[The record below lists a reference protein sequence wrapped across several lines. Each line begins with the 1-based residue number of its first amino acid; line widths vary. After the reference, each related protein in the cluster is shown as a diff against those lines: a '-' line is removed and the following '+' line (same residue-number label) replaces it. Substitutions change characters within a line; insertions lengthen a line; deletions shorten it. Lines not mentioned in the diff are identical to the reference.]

1 MNAKAK
7 SCLLIVL
14 SLPLL
19 LCNPAWAAATELAW
33 SAFLGGNEDEFDS
46 DIAADSFGNAYVT
59 GLTQSIDFP
68 TTVGV
73 FDTTYNGGYSDVFV
87 AKINPTGTAFSYA
100 TFLGGSGVDHVLGIC
115 LDGTSNAY
123 VTGETRSTDFP
134 TTAGAFDTTFSGG
147 YYDVFVAKLNS
158 TGSILEYST
167 FLGGDQAETGSAITV
182 DSAGNAHIT
191 GMTQSDGFPTTA
203 GAYDSIFN
211 GGDDVFVVKLNSAG
225 SALKYSTFLGG
236 QDDDSGHDISLDG
249 SGNVHVVGETR
260 SSDFPTAAGVFDEI
274 HNGLYDVFIAK
285 LNSTG
290 GVLDYCTFLGGNDDD
305 YGSSIFLDGSA
316 NAYVTGETRSSDFPT
331 TAEAFDTTLNGS
343 SDIFVAQLNAAGN
356 DLNYSTYLG
365 GDSIDIGLDI
375 SVDDANNVYVTGETV
390 SADFPITAGAFDEIF
405 NGVWDVFVVKLNSVG
420 STLEYSTFLGGNDY
434 DGGRGIFW
442 DGFGNAYVTGE
453 TYSSDFPVTSGAFDT
468 TLDGYSD
475 VFVTKLSLG
484 STAVESGATL
494 DVVPKTCALHQ
505 NYPNPF
511 NAITEIRYEIPKHSH
526 VTLNIFN
533 TLGQVVRTLVDGNQ
547 RVGSHTIFWDG
558 RDGDGKEVASGLY
571 FCQLKAG
578 DFDNTIKM
586 VLVK

>member
-1 MNAKAK
+1 MNPKAK

-14 SLPLL
+14 FLPLL
-19 LCNPAWAAATELAW
+19 FCNPTWADETDLAW
-33 SAFLGGNEDEFDS
+33 STFLGGNEDEYDS

-100 TFLGGSGVDHVLGIC
+100 TFLGGSGGDHVLGIS
-115 LDGTSNAY
+115 LDGTGNAY
-123 VTGETRSTDFP
+123 VTGETRSSDFP

-158 TGSILEYST
+158 AGSILEYST

-225 SALKYSTFLGG
+225 SVLEYSTFLGG
-236 QDDDSGHDISLDG
+236 HDDDSGHDISLDG

-260 SSDFPTAAGVFDEI
+260 SSDFPTTAGVFDEI

-285 LNSTG
+285 LNPTG
-290 GVLDYCTFLGGNDDD
+290 GALDYCTFLGGNDND
-305 YGSSIFLDGSA
+305 YGSGISLEGSA

-331 TAEAFDTTLNGS
+331 TAGAFDITLNGS

-375 SVDDANNVYVTGETV
+375 SVDHAGNAYVTGETV
-390 SADFPITAGAFDEIF
+390 SADFPTTAGAFDEIY
-405 NGVWDVFVVKLNSVG
+405 NGVWDVFLVKLNSAG
-420 STLEYSTFLGGNDY
+420 STIEYSTFLGGNDY
-434 DGGRGIFW
+434 DGGRGIFL
-442 DGFGNAYVTGE
+442 DGLGNAYVTGE

-475 VFVTKLSLG
+475 VFVAKLSLS
-484 STAVESGATL
+484 STAVESGAPL
-494 DVVPKTCALHQ
+494 DVVPQTCVLHQ

-511 NAITEIRYEIPKHSH
+511 NASTEIRYYIPKDGP
-526 VTLNIFN
+526 VTLKIFN
-533 TLGQVVRTLVDGNQ
+533 TLGQELRTLADAKQEPGEHIV
-547 RVGSHTIFWDG
+547 SWDG
-558 RDGDGKEVASGLY
+558 QNGHGREVASGLY
-571 FCQLKAG
+571 FCRLQAG
-578 DFDNTIKM
+578 GFAKTIRI
-586 VLVK
+586 VLVR

>member
-1 MNAKAK
+1 
-7 SCLLIVL
+7 
-14 SLPLL
+14 
-19 LCNPAWAAATELAW
+19 
-33 SAFLGGNEDEFDS
+33 LGGNEDEFDS

>member
-1 MNAKAK
+1 M
-7 SCLLIVL
+7 
-14 SLPLL
+14 
-19 LCNPAWAAATELAW
+19 
-33 SAFLGGNEDEFDS
+33 GGNEDEFDS